1 MSERTVKH
9 STDVVERSSK
19 AAPARV
25 FASRDDPDARGR
37 WKVPGNDWEIA
48 KYENDFRVGR
58 HGHDLLL
65 RGNDR

>member
-9 STDVVERSSK
+9 STIAVERNPK

-25 FASRDDPDARGR
+25 FAGWADPAAEGR
-37 WKVPGNDWEIA
+37 WNVFGNDSQ
-48 KYENDFRVGR
+48 
-58 HGHDLLL
+58 L